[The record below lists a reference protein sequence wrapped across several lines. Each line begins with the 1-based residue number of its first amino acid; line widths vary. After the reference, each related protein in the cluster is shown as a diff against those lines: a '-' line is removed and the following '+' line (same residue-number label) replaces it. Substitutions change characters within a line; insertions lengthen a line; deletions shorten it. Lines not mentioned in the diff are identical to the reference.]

1 MRLRDDGQQRRGV
14 VRPPS
19 PPSGRHRRT
28 EVGAALFVLLAV
40 GLAGCGL
47 GDGPGSLFVDP
58 GRDAAY
64 HCSDLAARWK
74 VLLDREKDLRNLMDR
89 ANQGGGGAVIGSLAY
104 GTDYDSVLAEK
115 KIVQRE
121 ATEKKCELTPVFQS
135 DQTIR

>member
-19 PPSGRHRRT
+19 PLYCRHRRT
-28 EVGAALFVLLAV
+28 EVAALFGLLAT

-47 GDGPGSLFVDP
+47 GNDPGSLFVDP

-74 VLLDREKDLRNLMDR
+74 VLLDREKDLRNLMDK
-89 ANQGGGGAVIGSLAY
+89 ANQGGGGALIGSLAY
-104 GTDYDSVLAEK
+104 GTDYDSVLTEK

-121 ATEKKCELTPVFQS
+121 AIEKKCELTPVFQS
-135 DQTIR
+135 DQSIR